1 MTTPPPPDQQR
12 DNGAAHGWAVL
23 LGVGSIPG
31 LLITA
36 VIGGMLA
43 GGAGICG
50 GAFLGLLAL
59 MGGYQAVLDSARN
72 RASRDAAGD
81 PAAKAN
87 ATRYIPWIVAGSTIA
102 SAAALFLLLTAMC
115 SGKGF

>member
-1 MTTPPPPDQQR
+1 VTTPLPPDQQR

-23 LGVGSIPG
+23 LGVGALPG

-36 VIGGMLA
+36 VVGGLMA

-59 MGGYQAVLDSARN
+59 MGAYQAVLD
-72 RASRDAAGD
+72 AAIDGSD
-81 PAAKAN
+81 HADEAN

-115 SGKGF
+115 SGNRI